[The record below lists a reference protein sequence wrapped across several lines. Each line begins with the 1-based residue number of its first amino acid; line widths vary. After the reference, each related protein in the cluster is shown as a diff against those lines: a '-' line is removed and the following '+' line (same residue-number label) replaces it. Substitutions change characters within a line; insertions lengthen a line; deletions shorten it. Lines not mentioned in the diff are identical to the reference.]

1 LIVFQYVLFAGYSRI
16 ADAVV
21 FPTSALPRAPHAY
34 SSQSMGT
41 TSATQ
46 RLTDI
51 ARPRSWWL
59 PAVSATL
66 TVVGF
71 SVICGVR
78 TEIDLGVYL
87 MGGAHIFST
96 NLYHVR
102 YLPNNLGFTYPPF
115 AALLF
120 TPFTRLPIR
129 LNQVVF
135 AWLSLAALFGLVAT
149 CLRAT
154 CPTLEKRVLLWWA
167 LVLMAPAVALAPMRE
182 TLMFGQVNLILSLA
196 VVADMTLDLRIPK
209 GILVGLAAAVKLT
222 PLILIPYLILTR
234 RPRAAC
240 FALGSFAAAAAVA
253 AAVSPHDSWLY
264 WSHDAW
270 SPGRAGSVAFVGN
283 QGALG
288 VIARLVRHSF
298 TTLPTFTI
306 VIGVGAIG
314 MTVATL
320 LHRRSSVL
328 LGFVVMQATECLA
341 SPISWDHHFVW
352 VILLIAWL
360 ALAPDRPTHG
370 WQWAAVVAVI
380 FWAAPLWW
388 VPTAKYAGQGL
399 WIPLADCFFLVTVAT
414 VAGASVRVARSR
426 WRDREVTTTS
436 GAFPTKGPLTRFS
449 GS

>member
-1 LIVFQYVLFAGYSRI
+1 
-16 ADAVV
+16 
-21 FPTSALPRAPHAY
+21 
-34 SSQSMGT
+34 MGT
-41 TSATQ
+41 TSAAQ

-51 ARPRSWWL
+51 ASRRSWWL
-59 PAVSATL
+59 PAVSATV

-78 TEIDLGVYL
+78 REIDLGVYL

-96 NLYHVR
+96 NLYQVR

-120 TPFTRLPIR
+120 TPVTRLPIR

-135 AWLSLAALFGLVAT
+135 AWLSLAALFGLVAV

-154 CPTLEKRVLLWWA
+154 CPTLEKRVVLWWA

-234 RPRAAC
+234 RTRAAC
-240 FALGSFAAAAAVA
+240 FALGSFVAAGAVA
-253 AAVSPHDSWLY
+253 AAISPHESWIY

-288 VIARLVRHSF
+288 VVARLVRHSF
-298 TTLPTFTI
+298 TTVPTFAI
-306 VIGVGAIG
+306 VIAVGGIG
-314 MTVATL
+314 LIVATL
-320 LHRRSSVL
+320 VYHRSSVL

-360 ALAPDRPTHG
+360 ALAPDRPSHG
-370 WQWAAVVAVI
+370 WQWAAVVAVV

-388 VPTAKYAGQGL
+388 VPTAKYAGQGF
-399 WIPLADCFFLVTVAT
+399 WIPVADCFFLVAT
-414 VAGASVRVARSR
+414 AVVVGAAVRVARSGSP
-426 WRDREVTTTS
+426 DRETTS
-436 GAFPTKGPLTRFS
+436 IS
-449 GS
+449 GTLLGGTVPRLSGT